1 MECLCDNVF
10 KKEHNRSA
18 FQNYGNM
25 VLHYVQ
31 YSNFQQP
38 KKIRKGNSS
47 LFAHDFQNLE
57 IKQEQQS
64 YKTNEEENIL

>member
-1 MECLCDNVF
+1 MEIWYFIMYNIQTFNSL
-10 KKEHNRSA
+10 
-18 FQNYGNM
+18 
-25 VLHYVQ
+25 
-31 YSNFQQP
+31 

-47 LFAHDFQNLE
+47 LFADDFQNLE

>member
-1 MECLCDNVF
+1 MECLCDKKSIIDLLF
-10 KKEHNRSA
+10 KIMEIWYFIMYNIQTFNS
-18 FQNYGNM
+18 
-25 VLHYVQ
+25 L
-31 YSNFQQP
+31 

>member
-1 MECLCDNVF
+1 MIIRFYF
-10 KKEHNRSA
+10 KKSIINLLFKIMEIWYFIMYNIQTFNS
-18 FQNYGNM
+18 
-25 VLHYVQ
+25 L
-31 YSNFQQP
+31 